1 MKRAL
6 TGESTQAWSGGIA
19 YRYELAI
26 CLRIQRQQCTQY
38 CQTMA
43 RYNAW
48 QNDGLRKIVAE
59 MDTDALTKDRGAFFG
74 SIFKTL
80 NHLLWG
86 DAIWISRFDGG
97 EQPELTL
104 QDSVAATQPP
114 ADWAAERF
122 RMDARITLWAQS
134 VSAIDL
140 VGEQTWYSGAMD
152 KEMSK
157 PKALCVIQLFNH
169 QTHHRGQVHAM
180 LTALGKTP
188 NDTDLPFMPE

>member
-1 MKRAL
+1 MI
-6 TGESTQAWSGGIA
+6 TP
-19 YRYELAI
+19 
-26 CLRIQRQQCTQY
+26 QY

-59 MDTDALTKDRGAFFG
+59 LDTDTLTKDRGAFFG
-74 SIFKTL
+74 SIFATL

-86 DAIWISRFDGG
+86 DTIWISRFDGG
-97 EQPELTL
+97 QGPDPSIAE
-104 QDSVAATQPP
+104 SVRCTPTP
-114 ADWAAERF
+114 AVWAADRF
-122 RMDARITLWAQS
+122 RTDARITLWAQS
-134 VSAIDL
+134 VAAIDL
-140 VGEQTWYSGAMD
+140 VGDTKWYSVAAG

-157 PKALCVIQLFNH
+157 PTSLCIMQLFNH

-180 LTALGKTP
+180 LTSIGIQP